1 MEAEEDEVE
10 ELDEGEVT
18 KAGEIERYGSVTT
31 VSVHTQ
37 GGKTADVPVSVIR
50 KKTVQIQTQRR

>member
-1 MEAEEDEVE
+1 ME
-10 ELDEGEVT
+10 ELDEEELN

-50 KKTVQIQTQRR
+50 KKTVQIQIQRR